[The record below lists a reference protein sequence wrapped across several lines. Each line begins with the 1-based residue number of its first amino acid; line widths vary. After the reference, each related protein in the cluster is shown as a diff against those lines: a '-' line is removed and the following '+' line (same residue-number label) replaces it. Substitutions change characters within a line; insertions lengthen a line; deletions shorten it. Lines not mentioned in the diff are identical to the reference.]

1 MNWEPPDV
9 PVGFW
14 RGRGTRDQIA
24 NIPWIL
30 ETAREF
36 LKNVYSSLID
46 YVKTF
51 NCVDDNKMW
60 KILKEMGIT
69 DHFIYLLRN
78 LYEGQE
84 ATVRNS
90 YGTDWFQIGKGTWQ
104 GCLLSPVYLISIPS
118 TLCEMPAWMNNKPE
132 SRLLGEIPT
141 ISDMKMK
148 PWYFSAWWVEP
159 THWKRLW
166 CWERLETKGE
176 REAKNELV
184 K

>member
-1 MNWEPPDV
+1 MNWEPPVV

-30 ETAREF
+30 EIAREF
-36 LKNVYSSLID
+36 QKNYSCFID

-69 DHFIYLLRN
+69 DHLIHLLRN

-90 YGTDWFQIGKGTWQ
+90 YGTTDWFQIGKWAWQ
-104 GCLLSPVYLISIPS
+104 GCLLSPVYLISIQS
-118 TLCEMPAWMNNKPE
+118 TLCEMPAWMNHKLE

-141 ISDMKMK
+141 ISDTKMK
-148 PWYFSAWWVEP
+148 PQYFSTWWEEP

-166 CWERLETKGE
+166 CWERLKAKGE

-184 K
+184 R